1 MELITKQKKIDIL
14 EHAFAANAGAY
25 YNINLTKNLVPGHM
39 YQVINE
45 QKYNI
50 NEQMG
55 FSENAR
61 FSEIV
66 TYWGNKLSKDQ
77 REAYFKF
84 LDIPSLLKRFKNG
97 ESHVYHKYWTKSAIF
112 EPMLAEQHIVMY
124 KDEETEDILAITYVL
139 DLTQEYKEE
148 QYKRELE
155 EKQKKLEDTLQKLQE
170 AEKYRE
176 MQIAQTAVDEVLENI
191 TMLDTVSSEEE
202 LNKIMPCLLASLGKY
217 SMADRSYVFSWTSE
231 ERKILY
237 MTHEWCAKGVEPT
250 IDKMQD
256 LKIRDLPNWE
266 PRLNAGEAI
275 VSMDWNAEKQKTPE
289 EFEIFDGQDIH
300 ALIVIP
306 IFSNNKLNGYIG
318 FDNPEQK
325 KTALSVRL
333 LTAVGGHI
341 GGLKENL
348 HMMAELEEKQLSL
361 KNNVEELKKE
371 KAILDALSIDYTS
384 TYYCDL
390 EEDKI
395 TVLKQGNYTNAIIAE
410 ETLTEGLQSYS
421 FRIKYYYDAFVVKES
436 APDFLEK
443 LSADYLK
450 RYLQE
455 NDRLAY
461 RFQAI
466 PNRAGQQYFEVQVV
480 RLTGQEGF
488 KTVMGY
494 RYVDDIVEEQ
504 EKQRVQL
511 ETALT
516 EATLNSEII
525 DSISKIYWLIYRMDL
540 VSGIYEEISSGQE
553 MHRLTGKRGTI
564 KDVFAHVRET
574 IVCEEHQDLMKK
586 FLDTTT
592 LSQRLRKTETISTE
606 YRAAN
611 GSWHLGRFI
620 VKKRDEQG
628 KVTNVL
634 YVVRQIDHQKQMEL
648 EYKERLLETAQEA
661 KRANIAKT
669 DFLRRMSHDIRT
681 PINGIQGMVNIA
693 EHYPQDDQKQK
704 ECRDKVKEAAGY
716 LLDLVNSVL
725 DMNKLESGVVVLEN
739 QPFDLR
745 NLLQESN
752 NIVKMGAEVEGLK
765 VVFKCDLIQH
775 THLLGSAVHLK
786 QILQNISGNAV
797 KYNKEGGSI
806 TLSCEEIDYKDD
818 VATYR
823 FVCQDTGIGMSEKF
837 IPHVFEPFAQEEQ
850 SARTAYMGTGLGL
863 AIVKQLV
870 EMMGGQI
877 EMTSKLNVGT
887 TFTIVLPFKI
897 DKSYEDEEMGKAIV
911 SDEILKGKK
920 VLLVEDN
927 ELNMEVAEFFLKGMG
942 MIVTKAGDGME
953 ALKCYKASK
962 EGYFDLILMD
972 IMMPVMNGLEA
983 TKQIRALSRKDAK
996 EIPIIAMTAN
1006 AFNEDKE
1013 QTREAGMNEHIAK
1026 PIDVK
1031 KVEEVLVSVLR

>member
-1 MELITKQKKIDIL
+1 MELTTEEKKIEDL
-14 EHAFAANAGAY
+14 EHAY
-25 YNINLTKNLVPGHM
+25 
-39 YQVINE
+39 
-45 QKYNI
+45 
-50 NEQMG
+50 
-55 FSENAR
+55 
-61 FSEIV
+61 
-66 TYWGNKLSKDQ
+66 
-77 REAYFKF
+77 
-84 LDIPSLLKRFKNG
+84 
-97 ESHVYHKYWTKSAIF
+97 KSG
-112 EPMLAEQHIVMY
+112 
-124 KDEETEDILAITYVL
+124 K
-139 DLTQEYKEE
+139 
-148 QYKRELE
+148 
-155 EKQKKLEDTLQKLQE
+155 
-170 AEKYRE
+170 E
-176 MQIAQTAVDEVLENI
+176 MQIVQTAVDEVLENI

-202 LNKIMPCLLASLGKY
+202 LNKIMPQLLDSLGRY

-231 ERKILY
+231 ERKVLY
-237 MTHEWCAKGVEPT
+237 MTHEWCAQGVEPT
-250 IDKMQD
+250 IDKMQN
-256 LKIRDLPNWE
+256 LKIKDLPNWE

-275 VSMDWNAEKQKTPE
+275 VSMDWNAEKQNTPE
-289 EFEIFDGQDIH
+289 EYGIFDGQDIH

-306 IFSNNKLNGYIG
+306 IFSNKKFSGYIG
-318 FDNPEQK
+318 FDNPEQT

-348 HMMAELEEKQLSL
+348 HMMAQLEEKQNSL
-361 KNNVEELKKE
+361 KNSLKELKKE

-390 EEDKI
+390 EEDRI
-395 TVLKQGNYTNAIIAE
+395 TVLKQGKYTNSIIAE

-421 FRIKYYYDAFVVKES
+421 FRIKYYYDTFVIKES

-443 LSADYLK
+443 LSADHLIQ
-450 RYLQE
+450 YLQE
-455 NDRLAY
+455 NERFAY
-461 RFQAI
+461 RFQAV

-511 ETALT
+511 ETALA

-540 VSGIYEEISSGQE
+540 VRGIYEEVSSGQE
-553 MHRLTGKRGTI
+553 MHRLTGKRGPI

-574 IVCEEHQDLMKK
+574 IVCEEHQDLMKE

-592 LSQRLRKTETISTE
+592 LSERLKETETISTE

-620 VKKRDEQG
+620 VKKKDKQG
-628 KVTNVL
+628 HVTNVL
-634 YVVRQIDHQKQMEL
+634 YVVRQIDKQKQMEI
-648 EYKERLLETAQEA
+648 EYSQKLLETAEEA

-681 PINGIQGMVNIA
+681 PINGIQGMINIA
-693 EHYPQDDQKQK
+693 EHYPDDCEKQK
-704 ECRDKVKEAAGY
+704 ECRDKVKEASGY

-739 QPFDLR
+739 EPFNLR
-745 NLLQESN
+745 NVLKEAN
-752 NIVKMGAEVEGLK
+752 NIAKMSAEIEGLK
-765 VVFKCDLIQH
+765 VSFQNDAIQH
-775 THLLGSAVHLK
+775 THLLGSPVHLK
-786 QILQNISGNAV
+786 QILQNIAGNAI
-797 KYNKEGGSI
+797 KYNREDGSI
-806 TLSCEEIDYKDD
+806 SFLCEETDYKDG

-823 FVCQDTGIGMSEKF
+823 FVCQDTGIGMSEEF

-850 SARTAYMGTGLGL
+850 GARTAYMGTGLGL

-877 EMTSKLNVGT
+877 TMESKLNEGT
-887 TFTIVLPFKI
+887 TFTIILPFKI
-897 DKSYEDEEMGKAIV
+897 NELHEEKENRELNGV
-911 SDEILKGKK
+911 GEVFKGMK

-927 ELNMEVAEFFLKGMG
+927 ELNMEVAQFFLENAGMK
-942 MIVTKAGDGME
+942 VTNARDGQE
-953 ALKCYKASK
+953 AVEYFTASE
-962 EGYFDLILMD
+962 EGFFDLILMD
-972 IMMPVMNGLEA
+972 IMMPVMDGLEA
-983 TKQIRALSRKDAK
+983 TKQIRALQRKDAK
-996 EIPIIAMTAN
+996 EIPVIAMTAN

-1013 QTREAGMNEHIAK
+1013 QTREAGMNEHLSK
-1026 PIDVK
+1026 PIDVEK
-1031 KVEEVLVSVLR
+1031 MMQVFEKCLLKGKL